1 MFKIGC
7 HLSISK
13 GLSAMLKDALSIN
26 ANVIQFFCRN
36 PRGKGALRFKQD
48 DIENFV
54 CQLRQHNF
62 GPMLVHS
69 PFVINPASIEDKV
82 RSLTKEVFIEDLQF
96 TSLLPGAMYN
106 FHPGNYL
113 KRTPEEGIVSIAD
126 MLNEVVFDDFPSFVL
141 LETMAG
147 KGTELG
153 RSFEELK
160 AIIDRTTCAEKLGV
174 CLDTCHVWDGGYD
187 MADGLDRTLE
197 QFDRVLGLDKLKAIH
212 LNDSLNIQGA
222 HKDRHAKIGE
232 GRLGIKAIAGII
244 NHPLLRE
251 LPFYL
256 ETPNVLEGYGEEI
269 KILRSLYEA

>member
-13 GLSAMLKDALSIN
+13 GLSAMLKDALSIE

-36 PRGKGALRFKQD
+36 PRGKGVLRFSKED
-48 DIENFV
+48 VENFV
-54 CQLRQHNF
+54 QQLSQYSF
-62 GPMLVHS
+62 GPLLVHS
-69 PFVINPASIEDKV
+69 PFVINPASVEENV
-82 RSLTKEVFIEDLQF
+82 RSLTKEVFIEDLNF
-96 TSLLPGAMYN
+96 TAQLPGAMYN

-113 KRTPEEGIVSIAD
+113 KRTPEEGIISIAE
-126 MLNEVVFDDFPSFVL
+126 MLNEVVPDDFPGIVL

-160 AIIDRTTCAEKLGV
+160 SIIDRTECSEKLGV

-187 MADGLDRTLE
+187 VVDDLERTLD
-197 QFDRVLGLDKLKAIH
+197 QFDRVVGINRLKAIH
-212 LNDSLNIQGA
+212 LNDSLNVQGA
-222 HKDRHAKIGE
+222 RKDRHAKIGE
-232 GRLGIKAIAGII
+232 GRLGIKAIARII
-244 NHPLLRE
+244 NHPLLKD

-256 ETPNVLEGYGEEI
+256 ETPNVLAGYGEEI